1 MAAKRIAVVTGGNK
15 GIGLEICRQ
24 LANNDFLVLLTAR
37 DEKRGTKAVDNLKAS
52 GLSNVVFHQ
61 LDVTNPASIASL
73 ADHIKTRFGKL
84 DVLVNNAGISG
95 VIVDEDWFRSLNLK
109 AGEVVGAR
117 AEQAKKVALQTY
129 ETAEGCLQTNYYAP
143 KQVTQALVPL
153 LLQSS
158 SARIVNISSQLG
170 QLKYVLNERATK
182 ILSDVVGLTQERVDE
197 VVNGFLED
205 AKEDSLDKKGWPVTL
220 SAYIVSKAALNAY
233 SRILAKQFPSF
244 CVNAVTPGFV
254 KTDINFNSGTF
265 TVEEGAR
272 GPVMLALVPDGGPSG
287 RFFNQMKEETF

>member
-37 DEKRGTKAVDNLKAS
+37 DEKRGTEAVDNLKAS

-73 ADHIKTRFGKL
+73 ADNIKTRFGKL

-95 VIVDEDWFRSLNLK
+95 VIVDEDSFRSLNLK

-182 ILSDVVGLTQERVDE
+182 ILSDVVGLTQERVNE

-287 RFFNQMKEETF
+287 RFFNQMKDETF